1 MFKEIP
7 ILMKVAALFT
17 GGKDSMFA
25 IYIAQQ
31 FGWDITHLITLHP
44 EKSDSWMYHSLN
56 IHLTEYLAEAIDI
69 PLIKRKTNGEKEKEL
84 EDLKNILH
92 PLPIDG
98 VISGALA
105 SEYQRTRIEQI
116 CHQLHIRSFT
126 PLWHKNQELL
136 LRDQLK
142 AGFEIIIVGVFAHGL
157 DQSWLGASLNQESLN
172 DFLQI
177 TRKYSINAAGE
188 GGEYETLVVNGPLF
202 TKQLILDKTSKTWK
216 RDSGALTVEK
226 AHLQTF

>member
-202 TKQLILDKTSKTWK
+202 TKQLILDE
-216 RDSGALTVEK
+216 RLC
-226 AHLQTF
+226 